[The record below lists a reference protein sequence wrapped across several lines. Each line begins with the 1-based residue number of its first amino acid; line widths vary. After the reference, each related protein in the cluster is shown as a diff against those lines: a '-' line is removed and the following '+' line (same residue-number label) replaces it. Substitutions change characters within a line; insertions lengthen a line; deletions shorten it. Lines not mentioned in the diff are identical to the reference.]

1 MNAPCFF
8 HVDLDAF
15 FASVE
20 QLDNPEYRGKPVIV
34 GSLPG
39 DRRGVVSTCSYEA
52 RKYGVH
58 SAMSIGKAFR
68 LCPSAI
74 FLRGRMKR
82 YHEKSQEVMSVLSE
96 FSPEIRQMSID
107 EAFMDMSGTGR
118 LFGTPEEAAKK
129 LKAQVAER
137 TGLTISIGAASNK
150 YIAKIA
156 SGLSKPD
163 GLYIVEN
170 GAEEKF
176 MLSLPLKKIWG
187 IGEKT
192 LDRITRAGFNSSRDI
207 HKASLNLLQSLF
219 GPCTGSFLYRA
230 VRGCEVETF
239 DTEAKSRSISSEHTF
254 SFDLTDRYT
263 IDTALL
269 ELSWELMYR
278 LLTEGWTSKTVHVKI
293 RYEDF
298 TTVSIQ
304 GTSERIISSAD
315 DLYGR
320 AKALFAAKYEN
331 GRGIR
336 LLGLGAQNLESG
348 DTPVQKELF
357 DFGEKKKAAV
367 EKAVIG
373 IQKKNPAIHI
383 EKARLLHAKE
393 KLQPNKTPA
402 QKIKPKNIPA
412 IFLLIAASALAG
424 MHGLRAQDRGSFA
437 PQDFTP
443 KPFSFASRVAVFSLT
458 PDSPEVEFYARGS
471 WEAKLETSFG
481 LNLPLHSSKTK
492 GTKNQAPAFTFAP
505 PVFTQK
511 TDLTVWFLLQSK
523 WYFEAAIADNYAKST
538 VAAGYYGEGFLRHA
552 RVGNRG
558 ISFPGSYGIDDIGK
572 GAGAASD
579 QAPGITAHWEGPS
592 WQADVLLRYDML
604 ESFEKKWSGTNELNE
619 KKIDLAEWQKGARFV
634 LPEGSASLVASVYVE
649 SDKGN
654 YKDDRDYTYEKL
666 TSSDYL
672 IFPSSNAIILA
683 KKVSGRI
690 LVDFLSSG
698 DGSAEKGFIA
708 NELGTFSAAGTDGSF
723 LQDIQEWF
731 SVSSQKPPLWKYS
744 YPDPTDFTTPPPP
757 PLPSPTFQ
765 DRFFTRIGKADAAA
779 KVHALILQY
788 PPFFSP
794 FADSSLYALSS
805 DVQST
810 QTSVVSASGIEQAS
824 YGTIVAD
831 ENSYGGAFGGTD
843 FFAKRTQYIRLF
855 NRAVDSALQAG
866 VARAAERYPAA
877 KDNPFIYLTPKAP
890 AAEGTTIPSF
900 IAVQTSSVSHVLD
913 IGTEAVPG
921 SIVMYRNGIK
931 DTAFSYDAKTG
942 LVHPLNPPLAFETVR
957 ITWQQHK
964 EGARSG
970 RLSAAAGIQKRLTE
984 HLSFDASSS
993 LLWPLAQKDSYS
1005 TSSSDAPGSLSA
1017 AAKFDWRKNDFSLKN
1032 TTALS
1037 FEMPDTT
1044 GMRLILGMDGS
1055 KPRKI
1060 LLTEKADAEF
1070 PETLVPHLKQRP
1082 QPPPQLFP
1090 GLDLAHKVAIQS
1102 TETVRLADT
1111 EGYAVRINWDL
1122 AAANDW
1128 VARTIDF
1135 RGAAGALAS
1144 AREFS
1149 IRLKMEPPVSLPP
1162 ANYEIYL
1169 QLGASENQLIDGET
1183 PLPTWRITEANPDG
1197 GDIKKHFNLSDGGW
1211 QKVSV
1216 YLRDEDRLQLAQSQN
1231 ARLIIRSTSG
1241 SASGR
1246 LTVGA
1251 CEIGSAEFG
1260 LSVPAGCLLRSAEQ
1274 SPPVAQSAD
1283 MLRFNPD
1290 GTNSAQFF
1298 GWNIP
1303 ATGKEV
1309 RAYRYTEALA
1319 LSSYEELVF
1328 FIYIEE
1334 SQKTDFSVKFESE
1347 SAQGT
1352 QTVLAFTIN
1361 ADGMNRIRSLPQG
1374 AGWQKAVFNFQ
1385 RRTLSVNGTQL
1396 SASDF
1401 SVETCDTRL
1410 APNRIEF
1417 AFKSDSTATG
1427 ANPANGSV
1435 YIDEVHVTGSD
1446 YRLNFENVFAFDWEK
1461 AGTVVSVMGFPLAA
1475 NPQFTAK
1482 IRADVR
1488 SGNLKQTAQMPKI
1501 GAYADSRIKAD
1512 IAGMETSVAAV
1523 FSAGFPTA
1531 SPASTFPS
1539 GATTANTYN
1548 LHSAS
1553 HSIKTTPVFFIT
1565 RLLSAG
1571 EEYSFAPQAGGAK
1584 KTEKAALDFS
1594 AVNLPLSFA
1603 FKTEGNVSARFLK
1616 QEASFESRYSL
1627 KQERF
1632 EYGIEARLEALQYG
1646 QTNRTKISDYSFSD
1660 YFSSWLD
1667 VSKIQFSAGEKNA
1680 DKRNIDFTLNQK
1692 LLLAENRFE
1701 PQIRLSA
1708 RNAYANSAKTE
1719 NTASD
1724 CTVFSFPF
1732 SINGRQFSADWTKKS
1747 SSSAPAEKGGSYA
1760 RDVLTYA
1767 RLTDKRLWA
1776 YVIPVYDF
1784 FDAELPKK
1792 MKQSGTNLSSYE
1804 SLWELS
1810 WKRPLFVSPWDIVVP
1825 SRASFSAARSVQT
1838 SSSDT
1843 SDTLQFKANFGFTAF
1858 NSFGRFGSYRL
1869 ADWYEQDEAVSSV
1882 TFIYKTDKNNFSN
1895 YRFGVSGYNQFM
1907 LFFTQ
1912 SDKLRF
1918 SAEYRADTE
1927 SIWNVKFEALW
1938 DRAGKT
1944 SIVKDAFVFLF
1955 SALIKNGQPKT
1966 EAGAGNIRRKNTL
1979 TVSVGT
1985 SGANKNKILQTYG
1998 LCHSAEFDINAYAKA
2013 SVFFGTEISFY
2024 DASFGIKN
2032 NAGISAKIRF

>member
-1 MNAPCFF
+1 MSAPCFF

-58 SAMSIGKAFR
+58 SAMPIGKAFR

-82 YHEKSQEVMSVLSE
+82 YHEKSQEVMAVLSE

-107 EAFMDMSGTGR
+107 EAFMDMSGTER
-118 LFGTPEEAAKK
+118 LFGTAEEAAKK

-219 GPCTGSFLYRA
+219 GSCTGSFLYRA

-320 AKALFAAKYEN
+320 AKALFDAKYEN

-412 IFLLIAASALAG
+412 IFLLVATAALTGIRGLSA
-424 MHGLRAQDRGSFA
+424 
-437 PQDFTP
+437 QDFTP

-492 GTKNQAPAFTFAP
+492 GSKNQAPAFTFTP

-538 VAAGYYGEGFLRHA
+538 VAAGYYGEGFLRHV

-579 QAPGITAHWEGPS
+579 QAPGITAHWGSPS
-592 WQADVLLRYDML
+592 WQADALLRYDML

-619 KKIDLAEWQKGARFV
+619 KKIGLADWQKGARFV

-654 YKDDRDYTYEKL
+654 YKDDRGYVYEKL
-666 TSSDYL
+666 SSSDYL
-672 IFPSSNAIILA
+672 ILPSSNAIILA

-698 DGSAEKGFIA
+698 DGSAEKTEIV
-708 NELGTFSAAGTDGSF
+708 NKLGTFSAAGTDGSF

-731 SVSSQKPPLWKYS
+731 SPFPFPSPNPALEDYS
-744 YPDPTDFTTPPPP
+744 YPPAMPTSSN
-757 PLPSPTFQ
+757 PSPTFQ
-765 DRFFTRIGKADAAA
+765 DRFFTRIGKAGAAA

-855 NRAVDSALQAG
+855 NRAVDPALQAG
-866 VARAAERYPAA
+866 VARTAERYPAA

-890 AAEGTTIPSF
+890 AAEGNTIPSF

-984 HLSFDASSS
+984 NLLFDASSS

-1044 GMRLILGMDGS
+1044 GTRRILGMDGS

-1060 LLTEKADAEF
+1060 LLTKKADAEF

-1082 QPPPQLFP
+1082 QPPPQPFP
-1090 GLDLAHKVAIQS
+1090 GLDLAHKIAIQS

-1111 EGYAVRINWDL
+1111 EGYAVRINWALQNTD
-1122 AAANDW
+1122 DW
-1128 VARTIDF
+1128 AARTIDF

-1149 IRLKMEPPVSLPP
+1149 IRLKMEPPVSLP

-1183 PLPTWRITEANPDG
+1183 PLPTWRITEADAAG
-1197 GDIKKHFNLSDGGW
+1197 GDVKKHFNLGDDGW

-1241 SASGR
+1241 TASGT

-1260 LSVPAGCLLRSAEQ
+1260 LSVPADCLLRSAEQ
-1274 SPPVAQSAD
+1274 SSPVAQSAD

-1303 ATGKEV
+1303 AAGKEV

-1334 SQKTDFSVKFESE
+1334 SQKTEFSVKFESE

-1352 QTVLAFTIN
+1352 QTALDFTITKT
-1361 ADGMNRIRSLPQG
+1361 GMQKIPDAAHG
-1374 AGWQKAVFNFQ
+1374 GGWQKAVFNFN
-1385 RRTLSVNGTQL
+1385 RRTLSINGTQL
-1396 SASDF
+1396 SAPDF

-1417 AFKSDSTATG
+1417 AFSASDAT
-1427 ANPANGSV
+1427 NPANGSA

-1488 SGNLKQTAQMPKI
+1488 SGNLKHAAQMPKI

-1523 FSAGFPTA
+1523 FSAGFPAA
-1531 SPASTFPS
+1531 SPASAFPS
-1539 GATTANTYN
+1539 GATTANTYS

-1627 KQERF
+1627 KKERF

-1701 PQIRLSA
+1701 PQLRLSV

-1724 CTVFSFPF
+1724 CAVFSFPF
-1732 SINGRQFSADWTKKS
+1732 SINRWQFSADWTKKS
-1747 SSSAPAEKGGSYA
+1747 SSSAPVEKGGSYA

-1767 RLTDKRLWA
+1767 RFTDKRLWA

-1784 FDAELPKK
+1784 FDVELPKK
-1792 MKQSGTNLSSYE
+1792 MKQSGMNLSSYE

-1838 SSSDT
+1838 SPSDT

-1882 TFIYKTDKNNFSN
+1882 TFIYKTDKNDFSN

-1955 SALIKNGQPKT
+1955 SRLTKN
-1966 EAGAGNIRRKNTL
+1966 EADAGNIRRQDAVTL
-1979 TVSVGT
+1979 SLGT
-1985 SGANKNKILQTYG
+1985 GGSNKNKILQTYG
-1998 LCHSAEFDINAYAKA
+1998 FRHSAEFDINAYAKA

-2032 NAGISAKIRF
+2032 NAGLSAKIRF

>member
-58 SAMSIGKAFR
+58 SAMPIGKAFR

-82 YHEKSQEVMSVLSE
+82 YHEKSQEVMAVLSE

-107 EAFMDMSGTGR
+107 EAFMDMSGTER
-118 LFGTPEEAAKK
+118 LFGTPEKAAKK

-219 GPCTGSFLYRA
+219 GSCTGSFLYRA

-239 DTEAKSRSISSEHTF
+239 DTEAKNRSISSEHTF

-298 TTVSIQ
+298 TTVSVQ

-412 IFLLIAASALAG
+412 IFLLIAASALTG
-424 MHGLRAQDRGSFA
+424 MRGLRA
-437 PQDFTP
+437 QDFTP

-481 LNLPLHSSKTK
+481 LNLPLRSSKMK
-492 GTKNQAPAFTFAP
+492 GTKNQAPAFTFSP

-579 QAPGITAHWEGPS
+579 QAPGVTAHWESPS
-592 WQADVLLRYDML
+592 WQADALLRYDML

-619 KKIDLAEWQKGARFV
+619 KKIGLAEWQKGARFV

-654 YKDDRDYTYEKL
+654 YKDDRGYVYAKL

-672 IFPSSNAIILA
+672 ILPSSNAIILA

-690 LVDFLSSG
+690 LVDFLSSNK
-698 DGSAEKGFIA
+698 GSTEKTFIA
-708 NELGTFSAAGTDGSF
+708 NELKGFNPSDPGGNF
-723 LQDIQEWF
+723 LKDIQKCF
-731 SVSSQKPPLWKYS
+731 SSSSHPNPALESYS
-744 YPDPTDFTTPPPP
+744 YPAAVPPAA
-757 PLPSPTFQ
+757 FEE
-765 DRFFTRIGKADAAA
+765 RFFTLIGQADGTPDI
-779 KVHALILQY
+779 HALIIQY

-855 NRAVDSALQAG
+855 NRAVDPALSAG

-890 AAEGTTIPSF
+890 AAQGNTIPSF

-984 HLSFDASSS
+984 NLSFDASSS
-993 LLWPLAQKDSYS
+993 LLWPLAHNNSYS
-1005 TSSSDAPGSLSA
+1005 ASSSDVPGSLSA

-1044 GMRLILGMDGS
+1044 GTRLILGMDGS

-1060 LLTEKADAEF
+1060 LLTEKTDAEF
-1070 PETLVPHLKQRP
+1070 PETLVPHLKQRSTVISP
-1082 QPPPQLFP
+1082 
-1090 GLDLAHKVAIQS
+1090 AAITFGTRKIVS
-1102 TETVRLADT
+1102 TETVRPADT
-1111 EGYAVRINWDL
+1111 EGYAVRINWNL
-1122 AAANDW
+1122 SAPNDW

-1149 IRLKMEPPVSLPP
+1149 IRLKMEPPVSLP

-1169 QLGASENQLIDGET
+1169 QLGVSENQLIDGET
-1183 PLPTWRITEANPDG
+1183 PLPTWRITEANPAG
-1197 GDIKKHFNLSDGGW
+1197 GDIKKYFNLSDGEW

-1241 SASGR
+1241 SASGT

-1251 CEIGSAEFG
+1251 CEIGSAEFA
-1260 LSVPAGCLLRSAEQ
+1260 LSVPKGCLLRSAEQ
-1274 SPPVAQSAD
+1274 SSPVAQSAD

-1290 GTNSAQFF
+1290 GTNSVQFF

-1303 ATGKEV
+1303 AAGKEV

-1352 QTVLAFTIN
+1352 QTALAFTIN
-1361 ADGMNRIRSLPQG
+1361 ADGMDTIRSLPQG
-1374 AGWQKAVFNFQ
+1374 AGWQKAVFNFN
-1385 RRTLSVNGTQL
+1385 RRTLSINGTQL
-1396 SASDF
+1396 SVSDF
-1401 SVETCDTRL
+1401 SVETCDTSL
-1410 APNRIEF
+1410 ALNRVEF
-1417 AFKSDSTATG
+1417 AFSASDAT
-1427 ANPANGSV
+1427 NPANGSV
-1435 YIDEVHVTGSD
+1435 YIDEVHIRGSD

-1461 AGTVVSVMGFPLAA
+1461 AGTVVSVKGFPLAA

-1488 SGNLKQTAQMPKI
+1488 SGNLKHAAQMPKI

-1531 SPASTFPS
+1531 SPASAFPS
-1539 GATTANTYN
+1539 GATTANTYS

-1708 RNAYANSAKTE
+1708 RNAYASSAKTE

-1732 SINGRQFSADWTKKS
+1732 SINRWQFSADWTKKS
-1747 SSSAPAEKGGSYA
+1747 SSSAPVEKGGSYA

-1792 MKQSGTNLSSYE
+1792 MKHSGMNLSSYE

-1882 TFIYKTDKNNFSN
+1882 TFIYKTDKNDFSN

-1955 SALIKNGQPKT
+1955 SALIKNGQLKT
-1966 EAGAGNIRRKNTL
+1966 EAGGGNIRRKNTL

-1985 SGANKNKILQTYG
+1985 GGANRNKILQTYG
-1998 LCHSAEFDINAYAKA
+1998 LRHSAEFDINAYAKA

>member
-1 MNAPCFF
+1 MSTPCFF

-20 QLDNPEYRGKPVIV
+20 QLDNPEYRDKPVIV

-58 SAMSIGKAFR
+58 SAMPIGKAFR

-82 YHEKSQEVMSVLSE
+82 YHEKSQEVMAVLSE

-107 EAFMDMSGTGR
+107 EAFMDMSGTER

-176 MLSLPLKKIWG
+176 MLSLPLKKIWS

-219 GPCTGSFLYRA
+219 GSCTGSFLYRA

-320 AKALFAAKYEN
+320 AKALFDAKYEN

-412 IFLLIAASALAG
+412 IFLLIAASALTG
-424 MHGLRAQDRGSFA
+424 MRSLRAQDRGGFA

-481 LNLPLHSSKTK
+481 LNLPLRSSETK
-492 GTKNQAPAFTFAP
+492 GTKNQAPAFTFSP

-538 VAAGYYGEGFLRHA
+538 VAAGYYGEGFLRHV

-579 QAPGITAHWEGPS
+579 QVPGITAHWESPS
-592 WQADVLLRYDML
+592 WQADALLRYDML

-619 KKIDLAEWQKGARFV
+619 KKIALAEWQKGVRFV

-654 YKDDRDYTYEKL
+654 YKDERGYVYAKL

-672 IFPSSNAIILA
+672 VLPSSNAIILA

-698 DGSAEKGFIA
+698 DGSAEKGLIA
-708 NELGTFSAAGTDGSF
+708 NELKGFKQSDPGGNFLKDIQKWFSA
-723 LQDIQEWF
+723 
-731 SVSSQKPPLWKYS
+731 SSPPNPALEDYS
-744 YPDPTDFTTPPPP
+744 YPPAVPTSSN
-757 PLPSPTFQ
+757 PSPTFQ
-765 DRFFTRIGKADAAA
+765 DRFFTRIGQSDAAA

-855 NRAVDSALQAG
+855 NRAVDPALQAG

-890 AAEGTTIPSF
+890 PAEGNTIPSF

-942 LVHPLNPPLAFETVR
+942 LIHPLNPPLAFETVR

-984 HLSFDASSS
+984 NLSFDASSS
-993 LLWPLAQKDSYS
+993 LLWPLAQNNSYS

-1044 GMRLILGMDGS
+1044 GTRRILGMDGS
-1055 KPRKI
+1055 KPQKI

-1070 PETLVPHLKQRP
+1070 PEGLVPHLKQRP

-1090 GLDLAHKVAIQS
+1090 GLDLAHKIAIQS

-1111 EGYAVRINWDL
+1111 EGYAVRINWALQNTD
-1122 AAANDW
+1122 DW
-1128 VARTIDF
+1128 TARTIDF
-1135 RGAAGALAS
+1135 KGAAGSLAS

-1149 IRLKMEPPVSLPP
+1149 IRLKMDSASPP

-1169 QLGASENQLIDGET
+1169 QLGASENQLIDSQA
-1183 PLPTWRITEANPDG
+1183 PLPTWRISEENAAG
-1197 GDIKKHFNLSDGGW
+1197 GDIKKHFNLGDGGW

-1241 SASGR
+1241 SASGT

-1260 LSVPAGCLLRSAEQ
+1260 LDVPEGCLLRSAERS
-1274 SPPVAQSAD
+1274 SPLAQSAD

-1303 ATGKEV
+1303 AAGKEV

-1347 SAQGT
+1347 NAQGT
-1352 QTVLAFTIN
+1352 QTALAFTIKETGI
-1361 ADGMNRIRSLPQG
+1361 AKIPDASQG
-1374 AGWQKAVFNFQ
+1374 AGWQKAVFNFN

-1401 SVETCDTRL
+1401 SVETCDTSL
-1410 APNRIEF
+1410 APNRVEF

-1461 AGTVVSVMGFPLAA
+1461 AGTVVSVKGFPLAA

-1488 SGNLKQTAQMPKI
+1488 SGNLKHAAQMPKI

-1523 FSAGFPTA
+1523 FSAGFPAA
-1531 SPASTFPS
+1531 SPASAFPS
-1539 GATTANTYN
+1539 GASAKNTYR
-1548 LHSAS
+1548 LHSEY
-1553 HSIKTTPVFFIT
+1553 HRIKTTPVFFIT

-1627 KQERF
+1627 KKEEF
-1632 EYGIEARLEALQYG
+1632 AYDVEARLEALQYG
-1646 QTNRTKISDYSFSD
+1646 QTNRTKIADYSFSD

-1667 VSKIQFSAGEKNA
+1667 VSKIQFSAGEQNA

-1724 CTVFSFPF
+1724 CAVFSFPF
-1732 SINGRQFSADWTKKS
+1732 SINRWQFSADWTKKS
-1747 SSSAPAEKGGSYA
+1747 SSSAPVEKGGSYA

-1869 ADWYEQDEAVSSV
+1869 TDWYEQDEAVSSV
-1882 TFIYKTDKNNFSN
+1882 TLIYKTDKNDFSN
-1895 YRFGVSGYNQFM
+1895 YRLGVSGYNQFM

-1966 EAGAGNIRRKNTL
+1966 EAGARNIRRQDAVTL
-1979 TVSVGT
+1979 SLGT
-1985 SGANKNKILQTYG
+1985 GGSNRNKILQTYG
-1998 LCHSAEFDINAYAKA
+1998 LRHSAEFDINVYAKA
-2013 SVFFGTEISFY
+2013 SMFFGTEISFY
-2024 DASFGIKN
+2024 DSSFGIKN
-2032 NAGISAKIRF
+2032 NAGLSAKIRF